1 MESTFYRH
9 RLPHIRVDG
18 AIYFVTWRVGLAQ
31 TALSEVERDCVA
43 DALCHFD
50 DVRYRLHAY
59 VVMNDHVHA
68 LVEPLAG
75 RRLEA
80 VIRSW
85 KSFTANRIQREFGR
99 SGAVWQDEYFD
110 RAVRD
115 DLEYDQKRDYILNN
129 PFKRW
134 PEIESYRWSWA
145 IGIDRPPSP

>member
-18 AIYFVTWRVGLAQ
+18 AVYFMTWRVGLGQAE
-31 TALSEVERDCVA
+31 LSKAERDCVA
-43 DALCHFD
+43 DALCHFE

-59 VVMNDHVHA
+59 VVMNDHVHV

-75 RRLEA
+75 NRLEA
-80 VIRSW
+80 IIRSW
-85 KSFTANRIQREFGR
+85 KSFTANRMQREFGR
-99 SGAVWQDEYFD
+99 IGAVWQDEYFD

-115 DLEYDQKRDYILNN
+115 DIEYDQKRNYILNN

-134 PEIESYRWSWA
+134 PEIEAYRWSWA
-145 IGIDRPPSP
+145 VGIDRPPSP